1 MSIYLVP
8 FILTDEKLAESSS
21 SIVVLESQSEATNS
35 QLSSLQI
42 ALTESNKKFESV
54 ERVIRRQ
61 GELLALNETEARA
74 FRSELDGLH
83 EDTKQLRMELKV
95 EKEKHKVEIE
105 QLMTQLEETKSM
117 RTLGEPTAVTLHW
130 SDVKN
135 EPVIK
140 DPSYSLNHR
149 SRKRTR

>member
-1 MSIYLVP
+1 
-8 FILTDEKLAESSS
+8 
-21 SIVVLESQSEATNS
+21 
-35 QLSSLQI
+35 
-42 ALTESNKKFESV
+42 
-54 ERVIRRQ
+54 
-61 GELLALNETEARA
+61 
-74 FRSELDGLH
+74 
-83 EDTKQLRMELKV
+83 MEIKV

-135 EPVIK
+135 ESVIK
-140 DPSYSLNHR
+140 DSSHSLNHR

>member
-1 MSIYLVP
+1 V
-8 FILTDEKLAESSS
+8 TDEKLAESSA

-42 ALTESNKKFESV
+42 ALTESNKRFESV

-61 GELLALNETEARA
+61 GELVALNKVEARA

-83 EDTKQLRMELKV
+83 EDTKELRMELKV

-117 RTLGEPTAVTLHW
+117 RTLGESTVVTLH
-130 SDVKN
+130 SSAVKN
-135 EPVIK
+135 ESVIK
-140 DPSYSLNHR
+140 DSSHSLNRR
-149 SRKRTR
+149 SRKRAR